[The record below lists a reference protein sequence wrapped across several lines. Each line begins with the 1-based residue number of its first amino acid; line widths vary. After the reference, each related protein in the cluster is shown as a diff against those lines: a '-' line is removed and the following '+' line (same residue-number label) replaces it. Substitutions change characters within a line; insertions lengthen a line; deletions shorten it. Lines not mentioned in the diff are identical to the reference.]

1 MPHPAQVYDP
11 FVGQTLDGRYQILQ
25 RIGEGGMGVVYK
37 CRQMPLDRMVA
48 VKMLNAQM
56 AKDPNWVKR
65 FNQEAKACSLLQHPN
80 TIRMFDFGQTQDGR
94 LFMAMEYLDGQSLRT
109 AIGAGMPMAPAR
121 VVRILMQCCASLA
134 EAHGHGII
142 HRDIKPDNVF
152 LLTLAGTPDF
162 VKLLDF
168 SVAKLLQENDA
179 MRTQAGVVFG
189 TPQYMSPEQG
199 RGLPLDPRSDIYA
212 LGILG
217 YEMLTGRVPFTDD
230 NPMNVLQMHLRQPV
244 PPMPGQVPPPV
255 RDLVLRCLEKD
266 PGHRYQSAA
275 ELMRH
280 CEQVLGTLS
289 GQPMVGP
296 PMPGP
301 PMGGP
306 PPPAGPIAEKTMLAA
321 DPAVIRAQLARV
333 GGGPP
338 PAVPPAGA
346 EQKTMMA
353 DLGGGG
359 PPPAGAPPG
368 RGPSFGPPAAELK
381 TMIADGSAV
390 AAQVAQVRAAQQAAA
405 GVGPAPPGGG
415 GAPQKTMI
423 LDNSEGIVSIA
434 QQAAHAGATPQPMID
449 SETTSIT
456 EGGAGVGFWIL
467 CLVTGLGLGVL
478 AYVILLQLS

>member
-1 MPHPAQVYDP
+1 VPPHPAQVHDP
-11 FVGQTLDGRYQILQ
+11 FVGQMLDGRYQILQ

-48 VKMLNAQM
+48 IKMLNQQM

-94 LFMAMEYLDGQSLRT
+94 LFMAMEFLDGVSLRQAIQTT
-109 AIGAGMPMAPAR
+109 APMPPGR
-121 VVRILMQCCASLA
+121 VLRILAQCCASLA
-134 EAHGHGII
+134 EAHGYGII

-152 LLTLAGTPDF
+152 LLTMAGTPDF

-244 PPMPGQVPPPV
+244 PPLPPNVPPAV
-255 RDLVLRCLEKD
+255 QNLILRCLDKE
-266 PGHRYQSAA
+266 PGRRFQSAT
-275 ELMRH
+275 ELMQA
-280 CEQVLGTLS
+280 CEQVMG
-289 GQPMVGP
+289 GGGP
-296 PMPGP
+296 APQQHM
-301 PMGGP
+301 GP
-306 PPPAGPIAEKTMLAA
+306 PPPQMGPPPMAPPPMGAPAAGAAQKTMIA
-321 DPAVIRAQLARV
+321 DV

-338 PAVPPAGA
+338 PA
-346 EQKTMMA
+346 
-353 DLGGGG
+353 GGFG
-359 PPPAGAPPG
+359 PPPAA
-368 RGPSFGPPAAELK
+368 LK
-381 TMIADGSAV
+381 TMIADGPALM
-390 AAQVAQVRAAQQAAA
+390 AQVRANM
-405 GVGPAPPGGG
+405 PPPGPPSIPPGAVSLPAGPPPGMGG

-423 LDNSEGIVSIA
+423 LDNSEGIVSF
-434 QQAAHAGATPQPMID
+434 AAGGGPAAAVPQPMMD
-449 SETTSIT
+449 PESTSVT
-456 EGGAGVGFWIL
+456 DAGGAGVLFWIF
-467 CLVTGLGLGVL
+467 CLLAGLGLGVL